1 MIDKG
6 DDHIPEEQKPLAG
19 TGMSHIGKLVRGNPQ
34 LLRQNLPVS
43 LGLVQHVDKIR
54 VLKDILDLTG
64 GQQVLHI
71 LGQAAG
77 YAAPFPEPFPYL
89 HAKTPGLAFQKE

>member
-6 DDHIPEEQKPLAG
+6 DNHIPEKQKPLAG
-19 TGMSHIGKLVRGNPQ
+19 AGMGHIGKLVRGNPQ
-34 LLRQNLPVS
+34 LLRQNLPVP

-64 GQQVLHI
+64 GQQVV
-71 LGQAAG
+71 G
-77 YAAPFPEPFPYL
+77 
-89 HAKTPGLAFQKE
+89 